1 MQLNKTAVIKGRENK
16 DGFKVTKPAVVCSR
30 HFLPSN
36 INRFSGGKGHSL
48 KKASRRMLQDWNNLK
63 TNLTQGRKQP
73 SLRPTINTTAPVTK
87 REKFVDENKENNY
100 IKIMTPDN
108 IDFETSSSKM
118 KESINNPS
126 AAFDIENETL
136 KNELVKFRFNLQRL
150 KKKKKLKAQN
160 VISLKVLIS
169 MFFKTL

>member
-1 MQLNKTAVIKGRENK
+1 M
-16 DGFKVTKPAVVCSR
+16 
-30 HFLPSN
+30 
-36 INRFSGGKGHSL
+36 
-48 KKASRRMLQDWNNLK
+48 
-63 TNLTQGRKQP
+63 
-73 SLRPTINTTAPVTK
+73 
-87 REKFVDENKENNY
+87 VDENKENNN
-100 IKIMTPDN
+100 IKILTPDN

-126 AAFDIENETL
+126 TAFDTENETL

-150 KKKKKLKAQN
+150 KKILKTTN

>member
-1 MQLNKTAVIKGRENK
+1 M
-16 DGFKVTKPAVVCSR
+16 
-30 HFLPSN
+30 
-36 INRFSGGKGHSL
+36 
-48 KKASRRMLQDWNNLK
+48 
-63 TNLTQGRKQP
+63 
-73 SLRPTINTTAPVTK
+73 
-87 REKFVDENKENNY
+87 VDENKENSN
-100 IKIMTPDN
+100 IKILTPDN

-126 AAFDIENETL
+126 TAFDTENETL

-150 KKKKKLKAQN
+150 KKILKTKN

>member
-1 MQLNKTAVIKGRENK
+1 
-16 DGFKVTKPAVVCSR
+16 
-30 HFLPSN
+30 
-36 INRFSGGKGHSL
+36 
-48 KKASRRMLQDWNNLK
+48 
-63 TNLTQGRKQP
+63 
-73 SLRPTINTTAPVTK
+73 
-87 REKFVDENKENNY
+87 
-100 IKIMTPDN
+100 MTPEN
-108 IDFETSSSKM
+108 IDFGTSSSKM

>member
-1 MQLNKTAVIKGRENK
+1 
-16 DGFKVTKPAVVCSR
+16 
-30 HFLPSN
+30 
-36 INRFSGGKGHSL
+36 
-48 KKASRRMLQDWNNLK
+48 
-63 TNLTQGRKQP
+63 
-73 SLRPTINTTAPVTK
+73 
-87 REKFVDENKENNY
+87 
-100 IKIMTPDN
+100 MTPDN

-126 AAFDIENETL
+126 TAFDTENETL

-150 KKKKKLKAQN
+150 KKILKTKN

>member
-1 MQLNKTAVIKGRENK
+1 
-16 DGFKVTKPAVVCSR
+16 
-30 HFLPSN
+30 
-36 INRFSGGKGHSL
+36 
-48 KKASRRMLQDWNNLK
+48 MLQDWNNLK

-126 AAFDIENETL
+126 TAFDTENETL

-150 KKKKKLKAQN
+150 KKYQKHR
-160 VISLKVLIS
+160 
-169 MFFKTL
+169 M

>member
-1 MQLNKTAVIKGRENK
+1 M
-16 DGFKVTKPAVVCSR
+16 
-30 HFLPSN
+30 
-36 INRFSGGKGHSL
+36 
-48 KKASRRMLQDWNNLK
+48 
-63 TNLTQGRKQP
+63 
-73 SLRPTINTTAPVTK
+73 
-87 REKFVDENKENNY
+87 VDENKENNN
-100 IKIMTPDN
+100 IKILTPDN

-126 AAFDIENETL
+126 TAFDTENETL

-150 KKKKKLKAQN
+150 KKILKTKN

>member
-1 MQLNKTAVIKGRENK
+1 
-16 DGFKVTKPAVVCSR
+16 
-30 HFLPSN
+30 
-36 INRFSGGKGHSL
+36 
-48 KKASRRMLQDWNNLK
+48 
-63 TNLTQGRKQP
+63 
-73 SLRPTINTTAPVTK
+73 
-87 REKFVDENKENNY
+87 
-100 IKIMTPDN
+100 MTPDN

-126 AAFDIENETL
+126 TAFDTENETL

-150 KKKKKLKAQN
+150 KKILKTTN